1 MNLSLWAGTRIYI
14 LMTES
19 VDGMLDA
26 QAMIEQAGLD
36 HQDYHIRT
44 AAMKSRLDEYA
55 NVIDGISYQIG
66 EAAKPLSAPL
76 YSLVP
81 TPLGEEP
88 VIIAAWRCKGGMH
101 AIASAIPLDHLE
113 DACESVHAIS
123 DGGLVIAI

>member
-26 QAMIEQAGLD
+26 QAMIDRAFLEQGSHMPA
-36 HQDYHIRT
+36 

-66 EAAKPLSAPL
+66 EAARPLSAPL